1 MAGHKRLSASKT
13 KQWWEC
19 PGSLALDAAEGYQDN
34 DSGDSARLG
43 TCAHHLG
50 EECLR
55 KGKDPEEYRDR
66 AITILNEGTESE
78 GVSILRVGGKT
89 GALKGFWTVI
99 DTDMIEAV
107 DTYVTYVRRRCV
119 ELGLADLDGDVNA
132 QVVALIEKKVVRLE
146 TKVNPLPERDDTG
159 GSGDTIIDAWPDLQE
174 VIDYKHGAGVFVP
187 VTKNH
192 QLRSYSSGSAI
203 PDQWSHDKYRYT
215 IVQPR
220 NREALAAS
228 ENHDGVCP
236 EEVTREELQAWT
248 EELRGK
254 AGRVDVA
261 DQMLKDGKTADDLY
275 KAGLISVGS
284 DGSHCTFCHRKTRCP
299 AALAKVQE
307 MAAIDFADPPEHIE
321 APGDNM
327 LAMILPWVPFIDKF
341 TKEATAS
348 AERKLLSGG
357 QVEGYK
363 LVRKKT
369 NRTWAPTIKIDE
381 ETTIELTDCEVQR
394 LMEEKFEV
402 DPAKLVVTETSRI
415 SGPQAEKL
423 VPKAKRKEFNE
434 LFLFKP
440 TGGLTMAEASDPR
453 PAVESDA
460 ATDFAGDGEME
471 EADALDS

>member
-1 MAGHKRLSASKT
+1 MAGHKRLSASRT
-13 KQWWEC
+13 KQWWFC
-19 PGSLALDAAEGYQDN
+19 PGSLALDASEGYQDN

-50 EECLR
+50 ETCLR
-55 KGKDPEEYRDR
+55 KGQDPEEYRDR
-66 AITILNEGTESE
+66 VITILDEGTEKE
-78 GVSILRVGGKT
+78 GVSILRPGGKT
-89 GALKGFWTVI
+89 TNLKGFWTVI

-107 DTYVTYVRRRCV
+107 DTYVSYVRRRCA
-119 ELGLADLDGDVNA
+119 ELDLISLEGDINA
-132 QVVALIEKKVVRLE
+132 QVVELIEKGTVKLE

-192 QLRSYSSGSAI
+192 QLRSYSSGAAI

-228 ENHDGVCP
+228 PNHDGVCP

-248 EELRGK
+248 EELRQK
-254 AGRVDVA
+254 AQLVDKA
-261 DQMLKDGKTADDLY
+261 DALLKDGKTADDLFQ
-275 KAGLISVGS
+275 AGLVSVGD
-284 DGSHCTFCHRKTRCP
+284 DGSHCTFCHRKARCP
-299 AALAKVQE
+299 AALAKVKE
-307 MAAIDFADPPEHIE
+307 MTAVDFAEPPEDIE
-321 APGDNM
+321 APGENM
-327 LAMILPWVPFIDKF
+327 LPMVLPWVPFIDKF
-341 TKEATAS
+341 LKEVTAS

-357 QVEGYK
+357 KVEGYK

-369 NRTWAPTIKIDE
+369 NRTWAPKVKIGDE
-381 ETTIELTDCEVQR
+381 EVDLQDSTLQM
-394 LMEEKFEV
+394 LMEEKFGVE
-402 DPAKLVVTETSRI
+402 PEKLVVTTTERI

-423 VPKAKRKEFNE
+423 VPKAKRKEFNDT
-434 LFLFKP
+434 FLFKP

-453 PAVESDA
+453 EEVKSDA
-460 ATDFAGDGEME
+460 ASDFAEPPE
-471 EADALDS
+471 ETDALDD